1 MYNTESRISRLY
13 YTYQH
18 ETIII
23 QYHEQIAP
31 ITTVTTTGIELKGE
45 IERTNQFEDEK
56 QTNMKGKKRRTV
68 LEPNHLIQEHQKKE
82 MTEIYCLLCIAMPS
96 RFLLYLCRVHEEAT
110 VTAAVV
116 EREDEGVLVLLSF
129 VQFQLDK
136 TLFVAPDIQY

>member
-45 IERTNQFEDEK
+45 IEGTNQFEDEK
-56 QTNMKGKKRRTV
+56 RTNTKGKKRRTGTQS
-68 LEPNHLIQEHQKKE
+68 LNTGIHKE
-82 MTEIYCLLCIAMPS
+82 GEEGDLLCIVVPYPT
-96 RFLLYLCRVHEEAT
+96 RYCT
-110 VTAAVV
+110 YAVPTD
-116 EREDEGVLVLLSF
+116 R
-129 VQFQLDK
+129 QQLQQSQ
-136 TLFVAPDIQY
+136 QY